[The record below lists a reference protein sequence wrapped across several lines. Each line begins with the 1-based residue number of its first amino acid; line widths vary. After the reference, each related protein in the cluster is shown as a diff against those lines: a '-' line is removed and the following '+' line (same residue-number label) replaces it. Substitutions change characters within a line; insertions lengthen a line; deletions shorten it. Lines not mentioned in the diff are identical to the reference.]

1 MNILIIGATS
11 AIARSISR
19 LYAVKNAKIF
29 LVARDKLLLQ
39 EAAIDLEVRGAKAV
53 GAVLYDAENTND
65 HSSVINS
72 AVEFLGSI
80 AIALI

>member
-11 AIARSISR
+11 AIARSVSR

-39 EAAIDLEVRGAKAV
+39 EAAIDLE
-53 GAVLYDAENTND
+53 L
-65 HSSVINS
+65 S
-72 AVEFLGSI
+72 
-80 AIALI
+80 LIHI